1 MPASFSQFP
10 SFSRRIRISSRPAW
24 LAARATNVLR
34 RRGRLVGGT
43 VVAFILILA
52 AYIALPAGAA
62 GARNILMP
70 ATVERPDTA
79 AISIRLRVAERDV
92 RRADSALAFHRALAP
107 VEPFETEPPPPAGAR
122 DSLSRGIEELATLL
136 QRASN
141 APLPASYR
149 ALGNS
154 PALRDDPRVAALL
167 DSIADVQR
175 ERDALGSGGTIDPL
189 YISLTTRLN
198 ALGRAMQG
206 AGYERLTALRTELAA
221 LPAADS
227 AVVAAAVP
235 DTITAANAR
244 ATALRRV
251 ASAEAEMRAARSA
264 NSVAD
269 SLLARERSRTSL
281 AAIPVLIAAAAVLAT
296 FISFAAAFMDEMRSP
311 RVADAVEAE
320 RLTNQR
326 VLTTVGLRPIPP
338 DRARRA
344 ADRSMPSLLDPTAD
358 GYRILAWHIMSRWP
372 SDGVVTVAGDEPEVA
387 AVVGSNLAAVFAADA
402 RATLLVDAEVETGP
416 VQQVLELDQ
425 SPGLAA
431 VLENRRKWS
440 EALVQVSVGRS
451 RTIDVLPAGD
461 RGRPLGP
468 TESQT
473 LIADVLRAARRHD
486 ATVVVSS
493 SGDALRRRA
502 GDDVVLC
509 ATAGVTRLATL
520 ARAVA
525 TLVDVGARVRGIVLW
540 QGKPPSVRL
549 DGASRA

>member
-1 MPASFSQFP
+1 M
-10 SFSRRIRISSRPAW
+10 
-24 LAARATNVLR
+24 
-34 RRGRLVGGT
+34 
-43 VVAFILILA
+43 
-52 AYIALPAGAA
+52 
-62 GARNILMP
+62 RNILMP
-70 ATVERPDTA
+70 STVERPDTA
-79 AISIRLRVAERDV
+79 AIAIRLRLAQRDLQ
-92 RRADSALAFHRALAP
+92 RADSALAFHRALAP
-107 VEPFETEPPPPAGAR
+107 ADPFEAEPPPPPTGAR
-122 DSLSRGIEELATLL
+122 DSLSRSIEQLATLL

-149 ALGNS
+149 ALGDS
-154 PALRDDPRVAALL
+154 PVLRGDPRVAAFL

-198 ALGRAMQG
+198 ALGRAIQG
-206 AGYERLTALRTELAA
+206 AGYERLTALRAELAA
-221 LPAADS
+221 LPAADT
-227 AVVAAAVP
+227 VIVAAAIP
-235 DTITAANAR
+235 DTVAAANAR
-244 ATALRRV
+244 AAAVRRI

-264 NSVAD
+264 NAVAD
-269 SLLARERSRTSL
+269 SLVAQERSRTSL

-326 VLTTVGLRPIPP
+326 VLTTIGLRSIPP

-425 SPGLAA
+425 TPGLSA

-468 TESQT
+468 TESQM

-540 QGKPPSVRL
+540 EGKPPSVRL
-549 DGASRA
+549 NGMNRV

>member
-1 MPASFSQFP
+1 VPASFSRFP

-34 RRGRLVGGT
+34 RRSRLAGGA
-43 VVAFILILA
+43 VLAFILILA
-52 AYIALPAGAA
+52 AYIALPAGAV
-62 GARNILMP
+62 GVRTILMP
-70 ATVERPDTA
+70 STVERPDTA
-79 AISIRLRVAERDV
+79 AIAIRLRVAQRDLQ
-92 RRADSALAFHRALAP
+92 RADSTLAFHRALAAD
-107 VEPFETEPPPPAGAR
+107 EPLDIEPLPPSGAR
-122 DSLSRGIEELATLL
+122 DSLSRSIEELATLL

-149 ALGNS
+149 ALGSS
-154 PALRDDPRVAALL
+154 PALRDNPRVAALL

-175 ERDALGSGGTIDPL
+175 ERDALGSGGTVDPL

-198 ALGRAMQG
+198 ALGRAIQG
-206 AGYERLTALRTELAA
+206 AGHERLAALRADLAA

-227 AVVAAAVP
+227 VFVAAAVP
-235 DTITAANAR
+235 DSIAAANAR
-244 ATALRRV
+244 AAALGRI

-264 NSVAD
+264 NAVAD
-269 SLLARERSRTSL
+269 SLLAQERSRTSL

-326 VLTTVGLRPIPP
+326 VLTTIGLRSIPP

-416 VQQVLELDQ
+416 VQQVLELGQ

-440 EALVQVSVGRS
+440 EALVQVNVGRS

-468 TESQT
+468 AESQM

-486 ATVVVSS
+486 ATVVVST

-525 TLVDVGARVRGIVLW
+525 TLVDVGARVRGVVLW
-540 QGKPPSVRL
+540 EGKPPSVRL
-549 DGASRA
+549 NGANGA

>member
-1 MPASFSQFP
+1 M
-10 SFSRRIRISSRPAW
+10 
-24 LAARATNVLR
+24 
-34 RRGRLVGGT
+34 
-43 VVAFILILA
+43 AFALILA
-52 AYIALPAGAA
+52 AYITLPAGAV
-62 GARNILMP
+62 GVRNLVMP
-70 ATVERPDTA
+70 SSVERPDTA
-79 AISIRLRVAERDV
+79 AISIRLRLAQRDLQ
-92 RRADSALAFHRALAP
+92 RADSTLAFHRALAP
-107 VEPFETEPPPPAGAR
+107 ATPLEPELPPPPTGAR
-122 DSLSRGIEELATLL
+122 DSLSRSVEQLALLL

-149 ALGNS
+149 ALGES
-154 PALRDDPRVAALL
+154 PALRNDPRVRALL
-167 DSIADVQR
+167 DSLADVRR
-175 ERDALGSGGTIDPL
+175 ERDALGGGGTIDPV

-198 ALGRAMQG
+198 ALGRAIQG
-206 AGYERLTALRTELAA
+206 VGHERLAA
-221 LPAADS
+221 LRAEVTALPVPDVSAAPAALSDS
-227 AVVAAAVP
+227 ME
-235 DTITAANAR
+235 AANAR
-244 ATALRRV
+244 VAALRRI
-251 ASAEAEMRAARSA
+251 ASGDAELRAAQSA
-264 NSVAD
+264 NAVAD
-269 SLLARERSRTSL
+269 STLARERARTSL
-281 AAIPVLIAAAAVLAT
+281 AGIPVLIAAAAVLAV

-338 DRARRA
+338 DRSRRA
-344 ADRSMPSLLDPTAD
+344 ADRSIPSLLDPTAD

-402 RATLLVDAEVETGP
+402 RATLLVDAELESGP
-416 VQQVLELDQ
+416 VQQVLELEQ

-468 TESQT
+468 AEAQT

-493 SGDALRRRA
+493 SVDALRRRA

-525 TLVDVGARVRGIVLW
+525 TLVDVGARVRGVVLW
-540 QGKPPSVRL
+540 EGRPPSVRL
-549 DGASRA
+549 DGASGT